1 MKLPGSDIPDIPV
14 PPEYMPSGHT
24 WPRHEAFARAYR
36 RELSLIILG
45 EDKIFANT
53 AATATGHIINPPPST
68 KVYND
73 LQKVVGK
80 QRRIDCIQRDGN
92 CLFRAM
98 SKELLGHEKF
108 HYLIRLLLVQF
119 ITANSTQFQEYHNE
133 GKIEAHASRMS
144 NLCVW
149 GTSVELYSAATLFK
163 TDIYVLSKQPN
174 SPQYKWLCYHP
185 LPMSRFSIHEP
196 ELVENCCLQL
206 TTTLSSSI
214 PIKITLIECPHQTC
228 Y

>member
-1 MKLPGSDIPDIPV
+1 MAPFLKILLMMSRNHV
-14 PPEYMPSGHT
+14 PSFMLLSQNAGFL
-24 WPRHEAFARAYR
+24 HESA
-36 RELSLIILG
+36 
-45 EDKIFANT
+45 
-53 AATATGHIINPPPST
+53 
-68 KVYND
+68 
-73 LQKVVGK
+73 
-80 QRRIDCIQRDGN
+80 
-92 CLFRAM
+92 
-98 SKELLGHEKF
+98 
-108 HYLIRLLLVQF
+108 LLLVQF

-196 ELVENCCLQL
+196 DLVEKVASN
-206 TTTLSSSI
+206 
-214 PIKITLIECPHQTC
+214 
-228 Y
+228 

>member
-1 MKLPGSDIPDIPV
+1 MPPTPPPLPPHTEQIIKLFLLQGYFTPHPRFVKLPGSDIPDIPV
-14 PPEYMPSGHT
+14 PPEYMPPWHT

-73 LQKVVGK
+73 LQKVLGK

-108 HYLIRLLLVQF
+108 HYLIRLLL
-119 ITANSTQFQEYHNE
+119 
-133 GKIEAHASRMS
+133 
-144 NLCVW
+144 
-149 GTSVELYSAATLFK
+149 
-163 TDIYVLSKQPN
+163 
-174 SPQYKWLCYHP
+174 
-185 LPMSRFSIHEP
+185 
-196 ELVENCCLQL
+196 
-206 TTTLSSSI
+206 
-214 PIKITLIECPHQTC
+214 
-228 Y
+228 